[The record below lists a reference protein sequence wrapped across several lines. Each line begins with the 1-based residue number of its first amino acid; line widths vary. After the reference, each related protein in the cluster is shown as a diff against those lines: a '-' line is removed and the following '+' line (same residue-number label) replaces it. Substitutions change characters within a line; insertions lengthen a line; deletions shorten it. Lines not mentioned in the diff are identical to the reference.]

1 MTLPPINHNFRSNP
15 SQSSTPKKNPFASG
29 PKSVLPKT
37 PIPSPPGL
45 SNLPGISFEGIK
57 KISSNSSLNSSYDGA
72 TSNESRE
79 VTPPISDVF
88 QESVS
93 RSPITPKE
101 RFLATPTPA
110 WGRTVCD
117 LALPGNLLE
126 YSGGK
131 TLRSKTVSEMAG
143 YQHLRNSPISMN
155 TSPILERSGGPL
167 VTEITVD
174 MSKCFHVGPI
184 LGGGATASVATGKM
198 TKSGTETQDVAIK
211 KVKVD
216 AFDTEGLERCIR
228 ERELLEHLSYIPGVV
243 KCHDFFSFVGE
254 GGPQIAYA
262 LSLEGPSLQSLIYPV
277 KTTPD
282 SIELRT
288 PDDPIFPLC
297 EAPTVHIRETYPRFI
312 DSLLKTAVA
321 IFDAGVIHGDYKPDN
336 ILVGK
341 KDGMAKICDFGFSLY
356 ANEMGLAPR
365 PAQYTPD
372 YAAPEISNGKGPSSQ
387 KSEVFSLG
395 CVLYEMYTGT
405 KFTTGNEVVKRIIAL
420 TKGNPDPKIPK
431 FETLR
436 QVPGVSSHVVSLI
449 KDMLELNPDDR
460 PTLKEAS
467 DRFNDPSLMPPSDR
481 VTAQPTMEILRRL
494 YMGPQNLNP
503 GYNPLERER
512 VSGQLQASFEES
524 GRQDEKTPKRR
535 LRDEMSTLAKQT
547 PGFMAGRKIGVNRRN
562 ESIIAFGTSEMM
574 LSKDAAGKGGF
585 GKVKLSQ
592 KKVNG
597 QTLDVAIKRTLAKGN
612 PLKAIREILREHR
625 IQSQFSGCGSILQSY
640 GVGYYESNKAIHMG
654 SAVDKYEIPKFGE
667 GQTTLHTFSE
677 LELALGHFK
686 VPKDG
691 IPVEIAIDH
700 FIKLASAVDLMHQHQ
715 VVHRD
720 LKYANILLGTDGELK
735 ISDFGS
741 AVEKIPPDMLVRKSV
756 AGTPALLPPETL
768 GLTDGKMKGIEC
780 VCHESDWYSLGYVF
794 SAMLTGQSHLK
805 NESVYQSD
813 HPKRVD
819 WPKLE
824 SYLTTN
830 VFRRNIETDM
840 TEKRLPRLIIDL
852 LLQMTKFDPKDRP
865 SGTKI
870 IAQLTDIK
878 ASLVTLADGPDEEST
893 SY

>member
-1 MTLPPINHNFRSNP
+1 MAIHLGNRTGKSTGEGLLIMTLTPINPNSRPNP
-15 SQSSTPKKNPFASG
+15 FQSPAQKKNPFASG
-29 PKSVLPKT
+29 SKSVLPKT
-37 PIPSPPGL
+37 PIPTENPSAQSSP
-45 SNLPGISFEGIK
+45 NIEDIK
-57 KISSNSSLNSSYDGA
+57 G
-72 TSNESRE
+72 TRPF
-79 VTPPISDVF
+79 TPR
-88 QESVS
+88 SVVVS
-93 RSPITPKE
+93 QSPITPAA
-101 RFLATPTPA
+101 RFLATRTPKS
-110 WGRTVCD
+110 GRTVCD
-117 LALPGNLLE
+117 LALPGNLSE
-126 YSGGK
+126 RSGGK
-131 TLRSKTVSEMAG
+131 TFMSKTVCEMEG
-143 YQHLRNSPISMN
+143 YQYLRNSPISKRP
-155 TSPILERSGGPL
+155 SPIFERSGGPFG
-167 VTEITVD
+167 TEIAVGP
-174 MSKCFHVGPI
+174 SKHFHVGKI
-184 LGGGATASVATGKM
+184 LSGGATASVATGRM
-198 TKSGTETQDVAIK
+198 TQSDTETQDVAIK
-211 KVKVD
+211 KVEID
-216 AFDTEGLERCIR
+216 AFDLAGVERCIR
-228 ERELLEHLSYIPGVV
+228 ERELLDYLGYIPGVV

-254 GGPQIAYA
+254 RGPQIAYA
-262 LSLEGPSLQSLIYPV
+262 LSLEGPSLNSLIHPV
-277 KTTPD
+277 ETTPD

-288 PDDPIFPLC
+288 LNDSVAPSG
-297 EAPTVHIRETYPRFI
+297 EAPLTDHIPVTDPRFI
-312 DSLLKTAVA
+312 DSLLRTTVA
-321 IFDAGVIHGDYKPDN
+321 IFDAGVIHADYKPDN

-341 KDGMAKICDFGFSLY
+341 DGLPKICDFGFSLY
-356 ANEMGLAPR
+356 ADEMGLAPL

-387 KSEVFSLG
+387 KSDVFSLG

-405 KFTTGNEVVKRIIAL
+405 KFTKDNEVVKRIIEL
-420 TKGNPDPKIPK
+420 TKRNTDSKIPE
-431 FETLR
+431 FERLS
-436 QVPGVSSHVVSLI
+436 QVPGVTSHVVSLI
-449 KDMLELNPDDR
+449 KDMLALNPDDR
-460 PTLKEAS
+460 PTLKEAR

-481 VTAQPTMEILRRL
+481 VTAQPTMEILRRR

-512 VSGQLQASFEES
+512 VSGQLQASFQES
-524 GRQDEKTPKRR
+524 GRQDEKTPQRR

-547 PGFMAGRKIGVNRRN
+547 PEFMVGRKIGVNWRN
-562 ESIIAFGTSEMM
+562 ESIIAFGTSEMR

-667 GQTTLHTFSE
+667 GQTTLHTFVE
-677 LELALGHFK
+677 LEPALGHFS
-686 VPKDG
+686 
-691 IPVEIAIDH
+691 IPTEGLPLSDAIDH
-700 FIKLASAVDLMHQHQ
+700 FIKLASAVDLMHEHQ

-720 LKYANILLGTDGELK
+720 LKYANILQGKDGELK
-735 ISDFGS
+735 ITDFGS
-741 AVEKIPPDMLVRKSV
+741 AIENIKPNRLVKQRV
-756 AGTPALLPPETL
+756 GGTPALLPPETL

-805 NESVYQSD
+805 NESVYQSG

-840 TEKRLPRLIIDL
+840 TEKGLPRPIIDL
-852 LLQMTKFDPKDRP
+852 LLQMTEFDPKDRP
-865 SGTKI
+865 SGIKI

-878 ASLVTLADGPDEEST
+878 ASFTVPVADGPDEEST